1 MLDPTFNS
9 IINNPSSSNMDY
21 RRPEPDYSESKW
33 RWPSHKFQLRID
45 SLFGSLYEQYNMV
58 SIPILEP
65 VAFHHDVFEACSTAE
80 TLPEFYKL
88 LTERREQRLTELRQ
102 CWRQVS
108 TRIAT
113 YPPVLDSSPDEFVN
127 GDRWGAFLHF
137 SREFSF
143 DTLAT
148 YFAMFTQ
155 PSTAPRL
162 PSPSPVPPPPNLT
175 SAPSPTTSPS
185 TVSPIGATLSQPRRK
200 TSSVTIS
207 SQPDYGHTY
216 SGQKRRC
223 SELQYEEEPLPKKRR
238 VDAAHSTFPDA
249 APVNTKLRPRT
260 RKEANNRARR
270 ANVSAKAPPVKKR
283 RRSEPDEDEEERPLK
298 KERVNA
304 SDSALPDSEPV
315 NTNLG
320 PQAQQEEK
328 KRVSSVSDT
337 LAEVAAPVKRRP
349 RPRAAQEGGDVNQT
363 KKRRLLG
370 AKEPQ
375 QVRRSARIR
384 QIDDSSRR
392 K

>member
-1 MLDPTFNS
+1 
-9 IINNPSSSNMDY
+9 MDY
-21 RRPEPDYSESKW
+21 RRPEPDYSERKW

-65 VAFHHDVFEACSTAE
+65 IAFHHDVFEACTTAE
-80 TLPEFYKL
+80 ALPEFYKL

-113 YPPVLDSSPDEFVN
+113 YPPVLDSSPDELVN

-143 DTLAT
+143 DTLTT
-148 YFAMFTQ
+148 YFSMFTQ

-162 PSPSPVPPPPNLT
+162 PSPSSVPPPPNLT
-175 SAPSPTTSPS
+175 SALSPTTSPS
-185 TVSPIGATLSQPRRK
+185 TVSPISATLSQPRKK
-200 TSSVTIS
+200 TSSVTSS
-207 SQPDYGHTY
+207 SQPDYGHEY

-223 SELQYEEEPLPKKRR
+223 SELQYEEPLPKKQR

-249 APVNTKLRPRT
+249 APVNTKLRPRA

-270 ANVSAKAPPVKKR
+270 ANVFAKAPPVKKR
-283 RRSEPDEDEEERPLK
+283 RRSEPDEEERPLK
-298 KERVNA
+298 KKRVDA
-304 SDSALPDSEPV
+304 SDRTLPDSEPV

-320 PQAQQEEK
+320 PQAQQEAK
-328 KRVSSVSDT
+328 KRVSGISDT
-337 LAEVAAPVKRRP
+337 PAEAAAPVKRRP
-349 RPRAAQEGGDVNQT
+349 RPRATQQGDVNQSK
-363 KKRRLLG
+363 KKRVG
-370 AKEPQ
+370 ATEPQ

-384 QIDDSSRR
+384 QIDGSSRR